1 MFIMPTFKV
10 KLAET
15 MHRLTVYGSISAEW
29 VLRHGYIILLSSK
42 LDFVRLGI
50 WLSISLTT

>member
-10 KLAET
+10 KLAEK

-29 VLRHGYIILLSSK
+29 VLRHGHIILLSSK
-42 LDFVRLGI
+42 LGFVRLGI
-50 WLSISLTT
+50 WPSISPTT